1 MHKSYRKCDGAAFM
15 GFLSL
20 FVYIGIFSRCLMNL
34 SYMRKPL
41 AALCLVFGCAAA
53 HAQLTTQQTTL
64 PVIPLNIGLYVI
76 QTEVASTLAQRE
88 QGLMGRKAMA
98 ENAGMLF
105 DLERPAL
112 LECMW
117 MKDTLLPLSVA
128 FIDETGK
135 IINIEEMQPMTEDQH
150 CSAKGAHVRYAL
162 EMNIG
167 WFKKKHIKA
176 GAVIQGLPGVR

>member
-1 MHKSYRKCDGAAFM
+1 
-15 GFLSL
+15 
-20 FVYIGIFSRCLMNL
+20 MNL
-34 SYMRKPL
+34 RNMRKPL
-41 AALCLVFGCAAA
+41 AALCLALCSVAA
-53 HAQLTTQQTTL
+53 HAQQATTL
-64 PVIPLNIGLYVI
+64 PVIQLNIGLYVI

-128 FIDETGK
+128 FIDEAGK
-135 IINIEEMQPMTEDQH
+135 IINIEEMKAMTEDQH
-150 CSAKGAHVRYAL
+150 CSSQGAHVRYAL

-167 WFKKKHIKA
+167 WFKKKHIKP
-176 GAVIQGLPGVR
+176 GTVVQGLPNMR